1 MLRRAAALALVVC
14 CGTLCCGTAQ
24 AQDGIRVLSATVK
37 DHKIAGASVIVQRGG
52 QRTLAVLTDAQGH
65 AEIDPGLAR
74 DPAALV
80 IVKKAGYADLVA
92 KCPCLGLSYALSPGT
107 GSLDGLRIVLS
118 WNTAE
123 ADLDSHLSYPDHHV
137 YFERKTSDDAR
148 LDLDGS
154 DGTRK
159 SPETLTLLRKRDGYG
174 YTYAVHDFGN
184 RSRPDADAL
193 SRSGARVSLYLG
205 EQHPGEQPLRSYQVP
220 QNRPGNLW
228 RVFRIDGEGRFQDI
242 DRVDASTAQAER
254 VDAELH
260 RLDRL
265 DGVAEDSGG
274 GDEIDAGLIGPAA
287 DANRRGEA
295 AYRAGNLEGAVALYQ
310 QSIELDPDYAL
321 AYSNLGLAYVKLARS
336 AEAIWASRK
345 AIALAS
351 GAHAGAIRAGAYYNI
366 GKLLEEAGRYD
377 EAMSNYLSARREK
390 PHPTYDKAI
399 ERVRGL

>member
-1 MLRRAAALALVVC
+1 MLRRATALALV
-14 CGTLCCGTAQ
+14 LCCGILCGGMAQ
-24 AQDGIRVLSATVK
+24 ASSPSTGTATAT
-37 DHKIAGASVIVQRGG
+37 AG
-52 QRTLAVLTDAQGH
+52 
-65 AEIDPGLAR
+65 
-74 DPAALV
+74 
-80 IVKKAGYADLVA
+80 
-92 KCPCLGLSYALSPGT
+92 
-107 GSLDGLRIVLS
+107 LDGLRIVLS

-220 QNRPGNLW
+220 HNRPGNLW

-265 DGVAEDSGG
+265 DGAAEDSG